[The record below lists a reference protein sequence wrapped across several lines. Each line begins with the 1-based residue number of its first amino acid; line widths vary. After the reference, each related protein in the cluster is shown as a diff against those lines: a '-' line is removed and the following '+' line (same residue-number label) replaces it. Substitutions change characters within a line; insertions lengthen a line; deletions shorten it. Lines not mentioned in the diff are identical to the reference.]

1 MRSRGR
7 KLHNEFIDVN
17 GTMIT
22 KVKARM
28 DAGDNIPDCLVKTL
42 IESRETEKLSWKDMC
57 FIIAAFTTGGVHSVR
72 LILHFDYI

>member
-7 KLHNEFIDVN
+7 KLHDEFMEVN

-22 KVKARM
+22 QVKARI

-42 IESRETEKLSWKDMC
+42 IESREAEKLSWKDMC

-72 LILHFDYI
+72 FIVHLDL